1 MSSFFAI
8 HNFEN
13 SQCMYLTLL
22 DFCVGFI
29 HSPGRVILGLVDPCA
44 QKAQASVKD
53 AYPQPMKF

>member
-1 MSSFFAI
+1 MSSFFTI
-8 HNFEN
+8 HNLVY
-13 SQCMYLTLL
+13 SHYMYLTLL

-29 HSPGRVILGLVDPCA
+29 HSPGRGILGLVDPCA

>member
-1 MSSFFAI
+1 
-8 HNFEN
+8 
-13 SQCMYLTLL
+13 MYLTLL

-29 HSPGRVILGLVDPCA
+29 HSPGRGILGLVDPCA